1 MGASLSFAI
10 ITTSY
15 DRDFE
20 RCRLL
25 CETIDRHVDGTF
37 RHLIVIDRKDYKL
50 FRPLAGGRRWLI
62 EKEELLPKWIRP
74 TGFAFGRFRR
84 HLWLSCRSRPVGG
97 WLMQQIAK
105 IAISRRADADILVLV
120 DSDVCFVRKFTINQ
134 ILSGSRVLLY
144 RVEATIPE
152 NKGPHDL
159 WCKSAAELLAV
170 QFEFPASDFI
180 SQLVV
185 WRSENVEGLCQRI
198 ESTTGR
204 HWVAAIANKR
214 RFSEYLAYGMLVER
228 YLGEQAG
235 HYFSDRPLCH
245 SYWDYE
251 PLNPECYRAFIDA
264 AGADQVAIGVQ
275 SISDTPIDV
284 IRSAFNKV
292 HSAP

>member
-1 MGASLSFAI
+1 MAASPSFAI

-15 DRDFE
+15 DRDFG

-25 CETIDRHVDGTF
+25 CETIDRHVDGNF
-37 RHLIVIDRKDYKL
+37 RHLVVIDHKDYSL
-50 FRPLAGGRRWLI
+50 FRPLAGGRRDLI
-62 EKEELLPKWIRP
+62 EKEELLPRWIKP
-74 TGFAFGRFRR
+74 TSFALGRFRR
-84 HLWLSCRSRPVGG
+84 HLWLSWRSRPVGG

-105 IAISRRADADILVLV
+105 IAISRRADADVLVLV
-120 DSDVCFVRKFTINQ
+120 DSDVCFVHKFMINQ

-144 RVEATIPE
+144 RVAAAIPADQ
-152 NKGPHDL
+152 GPHAS
-159 WCKSAAELLAV
+159 WCKSAAQLSAV
-170 QFEFPASDFI
+170 RFEFPASDFI

-185 WRSENVEGLCQRI
+185 WRRRNVDALCQRI

-214 RFSEYLAYGMLVER
+214 RFSEYIAYGMFVER
-228 YLGEQAG
+228 YLGDQAG

-251 PLNPECYRAFIDA
+251 PLTPECCRAFIDA

-275 SISDTPIDV
+275 SISDTPINV
-284 IRSAFNKV
+284 IRAACNKV
-292 HSAP
+292 HCES